1 MRSGL
6 AKARWT
12 RRGGTGGVQM
22 GSLRI
27 LPLLACALAVIA
39 GMLLMADRARRAAD
53 RARQA
58 QVLMERVR
66 NGTERVDVVT
76 WRSLA
81 TRRVASARTL
91 STGLEAYKEVVAS
104 VRELRRLGVPRDS
117 VQEVERDVGTAY
129 GIGINALA
137 ISRRDPNAG
146 RQMAMRTFSAAM
158 TRLDASTARAARRQD
173 DRAHAAQVRARL
185 GGMASLVLG
194 VLLLGVLGW
203 RVHRIQGR
211 SALAEQARAVE
222 RRGEERL
229 RALVRHSSD
238 VVAVIDP
245 SSRVRWLA
253 ESVQGMLGYEPE
265 ALVGRRLAELVH
277 PDDAEALAAFL
288 QDAAEQEGDATM
300 LSVRLRGADDADRHL
315 ELVADNR
322 LSDPLIDGILLN
334 MRDVSERLALL
345 EQLRYQAFH
354 DSLTSLPNRAL
365 FEDRLRRALARL
377 RRAGGLSAVMFVD
390 LDDFKTVN
398 DGLGHAAGDELL
410 QVTARRLQDAL
421 RAHDTAARLGGDEF
435 AVLLEDLADEDEA
448 LEIAERVRHA
458 LEPAL
463 TVAGQ
468 QVAPSASIGVAWP
481 GPQDTAE
488 ELLRNADVAMYAAK
502 ERGKAQV
509 AGFEDAMRVEVVER
523 LELTSQLGGALARDE
538 LVLDYQPLIGLEGGA
553 IAGFEALLRWEHPTR
568 GRLAPDRFIAL
579 AESTGLIVPIG
590 AWVIRT
596 ACAQLRR
603 WQEAHPWG
611 RELEVS
617 VNISAHQLADGELP
631 AIVRAAVDEA
641 GIGPH
646 QLTLELTEGLL
657 VEDGERIQRQ
667 LRELKQI
674 GVGLA
679 VDDFGTG
686 YSALSY
692 LRSFPLDLLK
702 IDRSFVA
709 GIDHDPDRAR
719 LVRDIVEMAHNL
731 GLRVITEGIEEA
743 GEAALVRELRSDYG
757 QGYWFSRPAD
767 PRTIDAMLAGG
778 LGVDVLRAA

>member
-1 MRSGL
+1 MRPGL

-12 RRGGTGGVQM
+12 RRGGAGAAT

-39 GMLLMADRARRAAD
+39 GMLLMADRAGRAAD

-66 NGTERVDVVT
+66 NGTQRVDVVT

-81 TRRVASARTL
+81 TTRVASPKTL
-91 STGLEAYKEVVAS
+91 TTGLEAYKEVVAS
-104 VRELRRLGVPRDS
+104 VRALRRLGVPRRS
-117 VQEVERDVGTAY
+117 VQEVERDVGSAY

-137 ISRRDPNAG
+137 ISRRDPVAG
-146 RQMAMRTFSAAM
+146 RRMAMDAFSAAM
-158 TRLDASTARAARRQD
+158 MRLDAATARAARRQD
-173 DRAHAAQVRARL
+173 DRAHAAQVRARI

-194 VLLLGVLGW
+194 VLLLALVGW
-203 RVHRIQGR
+203 RLHRVQGR

-253 ESVQGMLGYEPE
+253 ESVHGMLGYEPE
-265 ALVGRRLAELVH
+265 ALAGRRLAELVH
-277 PDDAEALAAFL
+277 PDDADGLAPFL
-288 QDAAEQEGDATM
+288 QDAAEQEGAVTM
-300 LSVRLRGADDADRHL
+300 LSVRLRAADGAYRHL

-365 FEDRLRRALARL
+365 FEDRLSRALVRL
-377 RRAGGLSAVMFVD
+377 RRAGGIAAVMFVD

-421 RAHDTAARLGGDEF
+421 RSQDTAARLGGDEF
-435 AVLLEDLADEDEA
+435 AVLLEDLVDEA
-448 LEIAERVRHA
+448 EAFAIAERVRRA

-468 QVAPSASIGVAWP
+468 RVVPSASIGVACP

-509 AGFEDAMRVEVVER
+509 AGFEEAMRVQVVER
-523 LELTSQLGGALARDE
+523 LELTAELGAALGRDE
-538 LVLDYQPLIGLEGGA
+538 LVLDYQPLIALEGGA
-553 IAGFEALLRWEHPTR
+553 IAGFEALIRWEHPTR
-568 GRLAPDRFIAL
+568 GRLGPDRFVAL
-579 AESTGLIVPIG
+579 AESTGLIVGIG
-590 AWVIRT
+590 AWVVRT

-603 WQEAHPWG
+603 WQDAHPWAQD
-611 RELEVS
+611 LEVS
-617 VNISAHQLADGELP
+617 VNISAHQLADGDLP
-631 AIVRAAVDEA
+631 AVVRAALLDA
-641 GIGPH
+641 GIAPH
-646 QLTLELTEGLL
+646 QLTLEITEGLL

-692 LRSFPLDLLK
+692 LRSFPLDVLK

-709 GIDHDPDRAR
+709 GIDRDPDRAR

-731 GLRVITEGIEEA
+731 GLRVVTEGIEEA
-743 GEAALVRELRSDYG
+743 GEAALVRDLRSDYG
-757 QGYWFSRPAD
+757 QGYWFSRPVD
-767 PRTIDAMLAGG
+767 PVGIDRMLSGG
-778 LGVDVLRAA
+778 PAVDALRAA

>member
-1 MRSGL
+1 
-6 AKARWT
+6 
-12 RRGGTGGVQM
+12 
-22 GSLRI
+22 
-27 LPLLACALAVIA
+27 
-39 GMLLMADRARRAAD
+39 
-53 RARQA
+53 
-58 QVLMERVR
+58 
-66 NGTERVDVVT
+66 
-76 WRSLA
+76 
-81 TRRVASARTL
+81 
-91 STGLEAYKEVVAS
+91 
-104 VRELRRLGVPRDS
+104 
-117 VQEVERDVGTAY
+117 
-129 GIGINALA
+129 
-137 ISRRDPNAG
+137 
-146 RQMAMRTFSAAM
+146 
-158 TRLDASTARAARRQD
+158 
-173 DRAHAAQVRARL
+173 
-185 GGMASLVLG
+185 MASLVLG
-194 VLLLGVLGW
+194 VLLLALLGW

-211 SALAEQARAVE
+211 SALAEQARAAE

-253 ESVQGMLGYEPE
+253 ESVHGMLGYEPE

-277 PDDAEALAAFL
+277 PDDAEALAPFL
-288 QDAAEQEGDATM
+288 QDAAGQEGEATM
-300 LSVRLRGADDADRHL
+300 LSVRLRGADDAYRHL

-365 FEDRLRRALARL
+365 FEDRLRRALVRL
-377 RRAGGLSAVMFVD
+377 RRAGGLAAVMFVD

-448 LEIAERVRHA
+448 LEVAERVRRA

-523 LELTSQLGGALARDE
+523 LELTGQLGGALARDE
-538 LVLDYQPLIGLEGGA
+538 LVLDYQPLIGLDGGA
-553 IAGFEALLRWEHPTR
+553 IAGFEALLRWKHPTR
-568 GRLAPDRFIAL
+568 GRLAPDRFISL

-603 WQEAHPWG
+603 WQEAHAWG

-631 AIVRAAVDEA
+631 AIVRAAVEEA

-646 QLTLELTEGLL
+646 QLTLEITEGLL

-767 PRTIDAMLAGG
+767 PGTIDAMLAGG
-778 LGVDVLRAA
+778 LGVDALRAA